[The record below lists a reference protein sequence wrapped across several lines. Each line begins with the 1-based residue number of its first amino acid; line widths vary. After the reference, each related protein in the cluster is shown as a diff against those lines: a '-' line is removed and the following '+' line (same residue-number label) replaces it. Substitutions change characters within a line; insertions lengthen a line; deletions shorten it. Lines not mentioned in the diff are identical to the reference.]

1 MKAINCSSTSSVK
14 PNKPSVLERQL
25 ISFLHQRLDKTCGSL
40 QLTLPSGL
48 QCRFGH
54 NQPTATVILHS
65 YRPLARLLFGGANG
79 WSEGYLAGEWDS
91 PDLTALVHWALSYE
105 EALSSMAKARF
116 FTGVLHN
123 LYHWQRDNSKQGS
136 KRNISAHYDL
146 GNDFYKEWLDPGMT
160 YSAALFDQPSQ
171 PLEDAQR
178 NKYARILEMLNA
190 NPDDHIAEIGCGWGG
205 FAEQAAIE
213 DDLNVHG
220 VTLSQEQLAWAKQRI
235 TNAGL
240 QNKVNLSLTDYRD
253 MNHQYDGIV
262 SIEMFEAVGEAH
274 WDTYFQ
280 TLKRILK
287 PGGNVVLQVITIDD
301 ERFQT
306 YRKQADFIQR
316 YVFPGGMLPSIEVL
330 QDKFELHG
338 FELEQKLLFGPDYAH
353 TLRHW
358 RNAFE
363 ARWNMIKPQGF
374 DDRFYRLWRYYLAY
388 CEGGFDQ
395 GSINVGLYQLKRAD
409 VK

>member
-1 MKAINCSSTSSVK
+1 MKAINCPTSSSVK
-14 PNKPSVLERQL
+14 QTTPSLLERQL
-25 ISFLHQRLDKTCGSL
+25 ISFLQQRLDKTCGSL
-40 QLTLPSGL
+40 HLTLPSGV
-48 QCRFGH
+48 QCHFGH
-54 NQPTATVILHS
+54 NQPAASVILHS
-65 YRPLARLLFGGANG
+65 YRPLTRLLFGGANG

-105 EALSSMAKARF
+105 DALSSMAKAHF

-123 LYHWQRDNSKQGS
+123 LYHRQRDNSKQGS
-136 KRNISAHYDL
+136 KRNIAAHYDL

-160 YSAALFDQPSQ
+160 YSAALFDQPTQ

-190 NPDDHIAEIGCGWGG
+190 NPGDHIAEIGCGWGG
-205 FAEQAAIE
+205 FAEQAAVE
-213 DDLNVHG
+213 HDLEVHG
-220 VTLSQEQLAWAKQRI
+220 VTLSQEQLAWAKARI
-235 TNAGL
+235 RNAAL
-240 QNKVNLSLTDYRD
+240 EKKVHLSLTDYRD
-253 MNHQYDGIV
+253 LNHQYDGIV
-262 SIEMFEAVGEAH
+262 SIEMFEAVGETH

-316 YVFPGGMLPSIEVL
+316 YVFPGGMLPSIEAL
-330 QDKFELHG
+330 QNKFELHG
-338 FELEQKLLFGPDYAH
+338 FTLEQKLLFGPDYAH

-358 RNAFE
+358 RDAFE
-363 ARWNMIKPQGF
+363 SRWNTIKPQGF
-374 DDRFYRLWRYYLAY
+374 DERFYRLWRYYLAY

-395 GSINVGLYQLKRAD
+395 GCINVGLYQLKLAD
-409 VK
+409 LK